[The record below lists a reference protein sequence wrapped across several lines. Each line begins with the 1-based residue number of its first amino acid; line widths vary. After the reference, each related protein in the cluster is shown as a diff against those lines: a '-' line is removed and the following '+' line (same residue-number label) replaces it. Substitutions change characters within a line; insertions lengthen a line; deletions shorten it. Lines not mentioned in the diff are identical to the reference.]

1 MPDGPD
7 LATAGAV
14 PRCRGMKPLR
24 LVTVCALSTLLCS
37 CFTMGLW
44 GFLPEDDTDPI
55 TGDEETAFAYDE
67 ETEWSWELLGLRVL
81 LTPVTL
87 CLDCVT
93 APVQCFLWGGDD
105 DDDHCR
111 RRR

>member
-1 MPDGPD
+1 
-7 LATAGAV
+7 
-14 PRCRGMKPLR
+14 MKLSR
-24 LVTVCALSTLLCS
+24 LVVVFGLSTLLCS
-37 CFTMGLW
+37 CFTLGLW
-44 GFLPEDDTDPI
+44 GFEQEDDADPV
-55 TGDEETAFAYDE
+55 TGEEALFAYDE
-67 ETEWSWELLGLRVL
+67 ETRWSWELLGLRIL

-111 RRR
+111 RHR